1 MCLNEMQDAHAVGLR
16 TVIHH
21 QEVAMAGAL
30 DDLRH
35 ATASSP
41 GSLEARQ
48 HALQGVALARGRH
61 MSEVYALKQKN
72 LQVRQTGSMILGL
85 PVMQSQESLSAVVCR
100 CE

>member
-1 MCLNEMQDAHAVGLR
+1 
-16 TVIHH
+16 
-21 QEVAMAGAL
+21 MAGAL
-30 DDLRH
+30 EDLRH

-72 LQVRQTGSMILGL
+72 LQVRQSSSMILGT
-85 PVMQSQESLSAVVCR
+85 PFGQGQEGLRGDGTNLWMIQGRSSR
-100 CE
+100 RH